1 MKYLLFA
8 PLLLLF
14 MAFLPKQQ
22 DREKLRMTCAVSFS
36 NPDSTLPKGEAS
48 IEFSCSDA
56 HGISANKMIL
66 MSYNGIQ
73 DTLVTDKNGKA
84 SMTVKAG
91 LYKFQFYLNAEH
103 YEIYSDSILIK
114 AAHKTGI
121 DLTFESSWEPAV
133 AEKPVIYVYPDKT
146 KQINVQLGLNGNL
159 GYTYPQYT
167 EGIGWNFTADPDG
180 TIHMNGKEF
189 NYLFWDGETVIN
201 MNWVEEQKG
210 FIVEKD
216 SLSDFFEAKLTTMGL
231 TPRERQDFITYW
243 CPRMQENEK
252 SYVHFMFNDEYE
264 NVAALNVTPKPD
276 HVFRIFMLW
285 SDAAEIDATAV
296 SDQEIQSF
304 TREGFSVVEWGGAKM
319 PQLADQL

>member
-1 MKYLLFA
+1 MKYLLLA
-8 PLLLLF
+8 PLLLLS
-14 MAFLPKQQ
+14 MAFVPEQKDQ
-22 DREKLRMTCAVSFS
+22 EKSPNPCSVSFCK
-36 NPDSTLPKGEAS
+36 PDNTLAKGQAR
-48 IEFSCSDA
+48 IEFTCSDA
-56 HGISANKMIL
+56 NGISANTSIL

-73 DTLVTDKNGKA
+73 DTIVTDKNGKA

-91 LYKFQFYLNAEH
+91 RYMFQFYLNSEH

-114 AAHKTGI
+114 AAHQTGI
-121 DLTFESSWEPAV
+121 GLAFQSSYEPAV

-146 KQINVQLGLNGNL
+146 KQINIQLGLNGNL
-159 GYTYPQYT
+159 GFTYPQYK
-167 EGIGWNFTADPDG
+167 EGTGWNFTADPNG

-189 NYLFWDGETVIN
+189 DYLFWDGETVIN
-201 MNWVEEQKG
+201 MNLVEEQKG

-216 SLSDFFEAKLTTMGL
+216 SLSDFFEAKLTAMGL

-252 SYVHFMFNDEYE
+252 SYVHFMFNDEYAE
-264 NVAALNVTPKPD
+264 VAALNVTPAPD